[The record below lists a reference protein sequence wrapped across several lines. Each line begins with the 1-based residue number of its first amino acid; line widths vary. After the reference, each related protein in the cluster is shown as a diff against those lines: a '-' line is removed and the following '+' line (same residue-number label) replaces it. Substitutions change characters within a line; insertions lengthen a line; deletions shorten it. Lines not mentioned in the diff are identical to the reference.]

1 MNRQTDKLG
10 YGGVGCNNNNN
21 SNNVGN
27 AQYVNGVAG
36 SNIQAERN
44 VRKPC
49 RDAEHNTNEDL
60 RVATAKVDRFLDTN
74 FN

>member
-10 YGGVGCNNNNN
+10 YGGVGCGGTGGTY
-21 SNNVGN
+21 VGH
-27 AQYVNGVAG
+27 AQYVGGVAG